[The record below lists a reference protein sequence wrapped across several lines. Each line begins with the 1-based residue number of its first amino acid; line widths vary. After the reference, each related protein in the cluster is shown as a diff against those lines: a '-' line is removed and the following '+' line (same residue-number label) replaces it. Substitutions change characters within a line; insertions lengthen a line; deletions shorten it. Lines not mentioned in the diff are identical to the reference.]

1 MCCKQGGAMKRLLSL
16 IGITAMAVGLASS
29 APVLVKG
36 DLDGNGR
43 VTKADVQIAMTIFLR
58 PQTATDA
65 QRRAA
70 DVDGDGKVTLKDLRI
85 MLQRASSVR

>member
-1 MCCKQGGAMKRLLSL
+1 MGVL
-16 IGITAMAVGLASS
+16 GIAAMAAGVATA

-43 VTKADVQIAMTIFLR
+43 VTKADVQIAMIIFLR

-70 DVDGDGKVTLKDLRI
+70 DVDGDGRVTLKDLRI

>member
-1 MCCKQGGAMKRLLSL
+1 MKRLLSL

>member
-1 MCCKQGGAMKRLLSL
+1 MCCKQGGAMRRLLSL
-16 IGITAMAVGLASS
+16 IGIAATAAGLASA

-70 DVDGDGKVTLKDLRI
+70 DMDGDGKVTLKDLRI
-85 MLQRASSVR
+85 MLQRASSM